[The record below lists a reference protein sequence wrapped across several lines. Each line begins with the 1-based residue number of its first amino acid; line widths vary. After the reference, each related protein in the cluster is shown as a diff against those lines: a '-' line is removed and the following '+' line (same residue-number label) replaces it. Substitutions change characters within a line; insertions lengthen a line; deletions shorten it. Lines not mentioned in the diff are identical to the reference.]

1 MGCFKQS
8 IQILDAKVIKIYD
21 QVVLQ
26 LLSKQSNDNES
37 LVDGVSCNKNQHY

>member
-1 MGCFKQS
+1 MGCFKHS

-26 LLSKQSNDNES
+26 LLSE
-37 LVDGVSCNKNQHY
+37 

>member
-1 MGCFKQS
+1 MGCFKYS

-26 LLSKQSNDNES
+26 RLSK
-37 LVDGVSCNKNQHY
+37 